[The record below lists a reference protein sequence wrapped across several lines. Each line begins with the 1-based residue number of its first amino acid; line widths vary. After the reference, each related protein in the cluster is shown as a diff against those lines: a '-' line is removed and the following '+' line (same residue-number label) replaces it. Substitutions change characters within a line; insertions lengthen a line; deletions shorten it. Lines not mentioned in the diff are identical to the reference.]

1 MIKIV
6 ILIVLLLALISL
18 GSGFFF
24 LLKDGT
30 KSTRLL
36 TSLKYR
42 IGLTI
47 LLIILVTY
55 GFWTGQIVT
64 DSPWADIH

>member
-6 ILIVLLLALISL
+6 IIIVLLLALISL
-18 GSGFFF
+18 ASGFFF
-24 LLKDGT
+24 LMKDGT

-42 IGLTI
+42 VSLII
-47 LLIILVTY
+47 LLILLVTY
-55 GFWTGQIVT
+55 GFWTGQLVT
-64 DSPWADIH
+64 HSPWALIH

>member
-1 MIKIV
+1 MIKIAIV
-6 ILIVLLLALISL
+6 IVLLLALISL
-18 GSGFFF
+18 ASGFFF

-47 LLIILVTY
+47 LLIVLVTY

-64 DSPWADIH
+64 GSPWAAIH

>member
-6 ILIVLLLALISL
+6 IAIVFLLAFISL
-18 GSGFFF
+18 ASGFFF

-42 IGLTI
+42 ISLI
-47 LLIILVTY
+47 VLLIVLVTY
-55 GFWTGQIVT
+55 GFWSGQLVT
-64 DSPWADIH
+64 NSPWAAIH

>member
-6 ILIVLLLALISL
+6 IIIVLLLALISL
-18 GSGFFF
+18 ASGFFF
-24 LLKDGT
+24 LMKDGT

-42 IGLTI
+42 VSLII
-47 LLIILVTY
+47 LLILLVTY
-55 GFWTGQIVT
+55 GFWSGQLVT
-64 DSPWADIH
+64 HSPWALIH

>member
-6 ILIVLLLALISL
+6 IVIVLLLALTSL
-18 GSGFFF
+18 ASGFFF
-24 LLKDGT
+24 LMKDGT

-42 IGLTI
+42 ITLTVVLI
-47 LLIILVTY
+47 LLVTY
-55 GFWTGQIVT
+55 GFWSGQLVT
-64 DSPWADIH
+64 DSPWANIH

>member
-6 ILIVLLLALISL
+6 IIIVLLLALTSL
-18 GSGFFF
+18 ASGFVF
-24 LLKDGT
+24 LIKDGS

-42 IGLTI
+42 ISLTVILI
-47 LLIILVTY
+47 LLVAYGFWSGQLVTY
-55 GFWTGQIVT
+55 
-64 DSPWADIH
+64 SPWAEIH

>member
-6 ILIVLLLALISL
+6 IVIVLLLALISL
-18 GSGFFF
+18 ASGFFF
-24 LLKDGT
+24 LMKDGT

-42 IGLTI
+42 ITLTVVLI
-47 LLIILVTY
+47 LLVTY
-55 GFWTGQIVT
+55 GFWSGQLVT
-64 DSPWADIH
+64 DSPWANIH

>member
-6 ILIVLLLALISL
+6 IVIVLLLALISL
-18 GSGFFF
+18 ASGFFF
-24 LLKDGT
+24 LMKDGT

-42 IGLTI
+42 VSLII
-47 LLIILVTY
+47 LLILLVTY
-55 GFWTGQIVT
+55 GFWTGQLVT
-64 DSPWADIH
+64 HSPWALIH

>member
-6 ILIVLLLALISL
+6 IAIVLLLALTSL
-18 GSGFFF
+18 ASGFYF

-42 IGLTI
+42 VGLIVLLI
-47 LLIILVTY
+47 LLITY
-55 GFWTGQIVT
+55 GFWTGQLVT
-64 DSPWADIH
+64 SSPWAQIH